1 MNITVFA
8 KAESGEILSAGRYDY
23 YLNEVLQPVS
33 ETWQLY
39 NNSRGE
45 LVIDS
50 CRQAG
55 ELTLRSRAIC
65 VDDDLTQVLVEW
77 HDEHSVQA
85 LYDLS
90 AQQCHWQI
98 NADAEQVL
106 SLPAAPVYPL
116 MRVFTGGIIKR
127 VAQLGGNAPIIV
139 PDIRPDTLANQKL
152 RPYRGT
158 RRCAF
163 IADEEI
169 HVQGAKYRSACWSF
183 IGDQYGEDS
192 RFWLD
197 TQSNLLRYTWLQAP
211 GQAWRVE
218 RVAVKP

>member
-1 MNITVFA
+1 MNTEMFE
-8 KAESGEILSAGRYDY
+8 KAADTEIQSAGRYDY

-33 ETWQLY
+33 ETWQCY
-39 NNSRGE
+39 NNSRDE

-50 CRQAG
+50 SRLAG

-65 VDDDLTQVLVEW
+65 VADDLVQVLVEW
-77 HDEHSVQA
+77 HAEDSIQA

-98 NADAEQVL
+98 NADAEQM
-106 SLPAAPVYPL
+106 LPLPVAPVYPL
-116 MRVFTGGIIKR
+116 MRVFTGGVIKR
-127 VAQLGGNAPIIV
+127 VGQLGDNAPIIV
-139 PDIRPDTLANQKL
+139 PDIRPDSPLSQKL
-152 RPYRGT
+152 RPYRAT

-163 IADEEI
+163 IAEEDI
-169 HVQGAKYRSACWSF
+169 HIQGVKARCARWSF

-197 TQSNLLRYTWLQAP
+197 TQSNLLRYSWLQSP
-211 GQAWRVE
+211 GQAWRVD
-218 RVAVKP
+218 RVVLKP